1 MQVLRHDL
9 RHALRQLR
17 RNPGFALTAI
27 VTLALGVGAAV
38 AVFSVAYAVLIDPFP
53 YKDIHSLATPRIC
66 SSRYPRCY
74 WDVYTPQQFLEIQ
87 RDTNIFSGITASTIT
102 YVTRTGGPEPER
114 VRGNYITPNTFDVLG
129 VKPFLGRASTESDVA
144 PGHEPVALLSYRYW
158 QAHFGGRR
166 SVIGRVLTLNHQS
179 RTVIGVM
186 PPRFLWRGGDVY
198 MPIDLMTDHGPGIPG
213 YFTLVGRVKP
223 GVTQSQA
230 TAELLPVFRQFEKT
244 NPGNYPPD
252 LRVSLM
258 SFDQMFQSNLADTL
272 HLLLGAVF
280 ILLLIACVNVSSLLL
295 ARAVS
300 REHDVTVRV
309 AVGASP
315 LRLARSALT
324 ESLVLALAA
333 VPFSLALAWVGLQVM
348 LRIIPAETIPDEAVV
363 TMNIPVLFISLGIAL
378 ATVVFFGLAPA
389 WHSARPR
396 LSGVLN
402 AVRSSGGRT
411 ERRVL
416 SGFVILEIA
425 LSLALLM
432 LAGLMVRSLMAVESV
447 PVPYSPEHTLMVQV
461 PLDKSRYPKLADHD
475 RFFREAMEK
484 VAALPGVRNVTVD
497 SDGLGAGAHIKI
509 GSQPVNPQRDFVFV
523 HPVNS
528 KYLALAKRRLLQ
540 GRFLDE
546 PDIQSQLHNAVVTEA
561 LAKRYFNGKD
571 ALGQTIQLPELAPDR
586 PEIQNSSQTE
596 TKSDSFTIVGIISD
610 IPPFPGDIKRPQVL
624 IPYSVTKLTD
634 TLIISSTLPASAL
647 EQPVRRAIA
656 SVDPNQPLADVITVR
671 DLLDRYG
678 YAGPRFTLALF
689 GTFAAIALLLCLVGV
704 YGVLSF
710 LTSQR
715 TLEIGVRM
723 ALGANR
729 GSVIWLIT
737 RQACQLAL
745 IGIVVGLPL
754 VFVAGRLA
762 KQELFNTSQY
772 DPVVIMTAVV
782 VLPLLAVAGTWL
794 PAHRAS
800 RIDPVRALRTE

>member
-1 MQVLRHDL
+1 MQVLRQDL

-166 SVIGRVLTLNHQS
+166 SVLGRVLTLNHQS

-198 MPIDLMTDHGPGIPG
+198 MPINLKTDHGPGIPG

-528 KYLALAKRRLLQ
+528 KYLALAKCRLLQ

-586 PEIQNSSQTE
+586 PEIRNSSQTE

-678 YAGPRFTLALF
+678 YAGPRLRM
-689 GTFAAIALLLCLVGV
+689 GW
-704 YGVLSF
+704 
-710 LTSQR
+710 TSR
-715 TLEIGVRM
+715 
-723 ALGANR
+723 
-729 GSVIWLIT
+729 
-737 RQACQLAL
+737 
-745 IGIVVGLPL
+745 
-754 VFVAGRLA
+754 
-762 KQELFNTSQY
+762 
-772 DPVVIMTAVV
+772 
-782 VLPLLAVAGTWL
+782 
-794 PAHRAS
+794 
-800 RIDPVRALRTE
+800 

>member
-1 MQVLRHDL
+1 MQVLRQDL

-27 VTLALGVGAAV
+27 VTLALGGGAAV

-198 MPIDLMTDHGPGIPG
+198 MPINLKTDHGPGIPG

>member
-1 MQVLRHDL
+1 MQVLLQDL
-9 RHALRQLR
+9 RQALRQLR

-27 VTLALGVGAAV
+27 MTLALGVGATV
-38 AVFSVAYAVLIDPFP
+38 AVFSVAYGVLVDPFP
-53 YKDIHSLATPRIC
+53 YKDVHTLATPKIC

-74 WDVYTPQQFLEIQ
+74 WDVYTPQQFRDIK
-87 RDTNIFSGITASTIT
+87 RDTDIFSGITASTIT
-102 YVTRTGGPEPER
+102 YVTRSGGPEPER

-129 VKPFLGRASTESDVA
+129 VRPLLGRASTESDVA
-144 PGHEPVALLSYRYW
+144 PGHEPVVLLSYRYW

-166 SVIGRVLTLNHQS
+166 SVLGRVLTLNHQS

-198 MPIDLMTDHGPGIPG
+198 MPINLKTDHGPGIPG

-258 SFDQMFQSNLADTL
+258 SFDHMFQSNLADTL

-333 VPFSLALAWVGLQVM
+333 VPFALAFAWIGLQVM
-348 LRIIPAETIPDEAVV
+348 LRIIPAETIPNEAVV
-363 TMNIPVLFISLGIAL
+363 TMNVPVLLISLGIAL
-378 ATVVFFGLAPA
+378 VTVVLFGLAPA

-402 AVRSSGGRT
+402 AVRSSGGRA

-475 RFFREAMEK
+475 RFFREAIEK
-484 VAALPGVRNVTVD
+484 IAALPGVRNVTVD

-523 HPVNS
+523 HPVDS
-528 KYLALAKRRLLQ
+528 QYMAIAKRRLLQ

-586 PEIQNSSQTE
+586 PEIQNSAQSD

-634 TLIISSTLPASAL
+634 TLIVASALPASAL

-656 SVDPNQPLADVITVR
+656 SVDPNQPLADVVTVR

-729 GSVIWLIT
+729 GSVIWLVT

-745 IGIVVGLPL
+745 IGIAVGLPL

-772 DPVVIMTAVV
+772 DPVVIVAAVV

-794 PAHRAS
+794 PARRAS

>member
-1 MQVLRHDL
+1 MQVLLQDL
-9 RHALRQLR
+9 RQALRQLR

-27 VTLALGVGAAV
+27 MTLALGVGATV
-38 AVFSVAYAVLIDPFP
+38 AVFSVAYGVLVDPFP
-53 YKDIHSLATPRIC
+53 YKDVHTLATPKIC

-74 WDVYTPQQFLEIQ
+74 WDVYTPQQFRDIK
-87 RDTNIFSGITASTIT
+87 RDTDIFSGITASTIT
-102 YVTRTGGPEPER
+102 YVTRSGGPEPER

-129 VKPFLGRASTESDVA
+129 VRPLLGRASTESDVA
-144 PGHEPVALLSYRYW
+144 PGHEPVVLLSYRYW

-166 SVIGRVLTLNHQS
+166 SVLGRVLTLNHQS

-198 MPIDLMTDHGPGIPG
+198 MPINLKTDHGPGIPG

-258 SFDQMFQSNLADTL
+258 SFDHMFQSNLADTL

-333 VPFSLALAWVGLQVM
+333 VPFALALAWIGLQVM
-348 LRIIPAETIPDEAVV
+348 LRIIPAETIPNEAVV
-363 TMNIPVLFISLGIAL
+363 TMNVPVLLISLGIAL
-378 ATVVFFGLAPA
+378 VTVVLFGLAPA

-402 AVRSSGGRT
+402 AVRSSGGRA

-484 VAALPGVRNVTVD
+484 IAALPGVRGVTVD
-497 SDGLGAGAHIKI
+497 SNGLGAGAHIKI
-509 GSQPVNPQRDFVFV
+509 GSQPINPQRDFVFV
-523 HPVNS
+523 HPVD
-528 KYLALAKRRLLQ
+528 L
-540 GRFLDE
+540 
-546 PDIQSQLHNAVVTEA
+546 VVAEIEA
-561 LAKRYFNGKD
+561 EHA
-571 ALGQTIQLPELAPDR
+571 
-586 PEIQNSSQTE
+586 
-596 TKSDSFTIVGIISD
+596 
-610 IPPFPGDIKRPQVL
+610 
-624 IPYSVTKLTD
+624 
-634 TLIISSTLPASAL
+634 
-647 EQPVRRAIA
+647 EQPVKLPKWIGTE
-656 SVDPNQPLADVITVR
+656 VTDDPRYRNSSLAD
-671 DLLDRYG
+671 
-678 YAGPRFTLALF
+678 
-689 GTFAAIALLLCLVGV
+689 
-704 YGVLSF
+704 
-710 LTSQR
+710 
-715 TLEIGVRM
+715 
-723 ALGANR
+723 
-729 GSVIWLIT
+729 GS
-737 RQACQLAL
+737 
-745 IGIVVGLPL
+745 
-754 VFVAGRLA
+754 
-762 KQELFNTSQY
+762 
-772 DPVVIMTAVV
+772 
-782 VLPLLAVAGTWL
+782 
-794 PAHRAS
+794 
-800 RIDPVRALRTE
+800 